1 MNLKELYESGKDVKD
16 SQIPEEWRES
26 FFKFILG
33 QTCTMEDGE
42 FVYYSHDFRSWYHD
56 NRVAIERDIKI
67 NEICKE
73 EDFYTPKK

>member
-1 MNLKELYESGKDVKD
+1 
-16 SQIPEEWRES
+16 
-26 FFKFILG
+26 
-33 QTCTMEDGE
+33 MEDGE